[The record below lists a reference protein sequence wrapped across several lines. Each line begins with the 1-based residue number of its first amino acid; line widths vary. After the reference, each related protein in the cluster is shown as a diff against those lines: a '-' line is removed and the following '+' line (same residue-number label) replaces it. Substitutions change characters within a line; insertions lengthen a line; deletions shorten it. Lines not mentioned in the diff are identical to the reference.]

1 MLTHPPHI
9 FRDSVMSRERAEQPL
24 THPSWEW
31 LEQNRGKVVWFDFTP
46 VEEEDWKEFEF
57 KQEQWE
63 DMEHCFADMEGW
75 FDTPIA
81 QGNE

>member
-9 FRDSVMSRERAEQPL
+9 FRYCVMSRKREEQPL

-46 VEEEDWKEFEF
+46 VEVEDWKELEVEAEWAEF
-57 KQEQWE
+57 
-63 DMEHCFADMEGW
+63 EHCFADMEGW
-75 FDTPIA
+75 FDTPII
-81 QGNE
+81 GENE